1 MGFGCFPSSE
11 SDQICGEST
20 AAAGCSGRLV
30 SPRVAGPLVGEELDA
45 RLILRLAA
53 VAGSSNNGFNVTSE
67 TKPTQTIQSHSRQ
80 PSETSCYATED
91 EEEGNK
97 EDEEEEARLQLGPI
111 CSIKE
116 HLEKDKDD
124 ESLRRWKEQL
134 FGSVDVNAVE
144 ETLEPNVKIL
154 SLTALCPGRSDL
166 VFEIPANEDPK
177 GVWFTLKENTC
188 YHMRFSIQVSNNI
201 VSGLSYINT
210 VWKTVDSSKQML
222 GIFSPQVVPYIYEMP
237 EEIILY
243 EMMNLT
249 LSNVMSDRHNSTTYE
264 LHNDDDDDD
273 IEIGEYNISNQENIV
288 NSDDLPIERDVN
300 CMDQLT
306 EKDVFEMTFDS
317 V

>member
-1 MGFGCFPSSE
+1 MSPLKQNQPKQYRVIADS
-11 SDQICGEST
+11 QV
-20 AAAGCSGRLV
+20 RLLVMPQRMKKRVTRRMKKKKLVYNWVPFVV
-30 SPRVAGPLVGEELDA
+30 SKS
-45 RLILRLAA
+45 ILKKTR
-53 VAGSSNNGFNVTSE
+53 F
-67 TKPTQTIQSHSRQ
+67 
-80 PSETSCYATED
+80 
-91 EEEGNK
+91 
-97 EDEEEEARLQLGPI
+97 
-111 CSIKE
+111 
-116 HLEKDKDD
+116 DD

-249 LSNVMSDRHNSTTYE
+249 LSNVMSDRAQPLHDKASSEGISGNS
-264 LHNDDDDDD
+264 L
-273 IEIGEYNISNQENIV
+273 SN
-288 NSDDLPIERDVN
+288 
-300 CMDQLT
+300 
-306 EKDVFEMTFDS
+306 K
-317 V
+317 